1 MSNLASILILQ
12 HNAIK
17 FITPLSTFDSILPNM
32 QIYKDEHYSYI
43 AYKEEKI
50 PFLTYYKNESTED
63 KYALIALLRIRTDQE
78 IRKIALGIS
87 AVPIFA
93 EIDCNH
99 IVWKT
104 ESELLVTMIVNEQPP
119 VLANLLDIKLLKTL

>member
-1 MSNLASILILQ
+1 MNNLASILILS
-12 HNAIK
+12 HNTMK
-17 FITPLSTFDSILPNM
+17 FITPLSTFDSILPNV
-32 QIYKDEHYSYI
+32 QIHKDAHHYYI
-43 AYKEEKI
+43 LHKGEKV
-50 PFLTYYKNESTED
+50 PFLTYFKNESVED
-63 KYALIALLRIRTDQE
+63 KCSLIVLLRVKEDQN
-78 IRKIALGIS
+78 IRKIALGIN

-104 ESELLVTMIVNEQPP
+104 ESELLVTIIVNDQPP

>member
-32 QIYKDEHYSYI
+32 QIYKDENYSYI

-63 KYALIALLRIRTDQE
+63 KYALIALLRIRTVQE

-99 IVWKT
+99 IVWKA

>member
-1 MSNLASILILQ
+1 MNNLARILIFQ
-12 HNAIK
+12 HNTIK

-32 QIYKDEHYSYI
+32 QIRKDEHRFYI
-43 AYKEEKI
+43 VHKEEKI
-50 PFLTYYKNESTED
+50 PFLTYYKNESIED
-63 KYALIALLRIRTDQE
+63 KYALIVLLRMRVDQE
-78 IRKIALGIS
+78 IRKIALGID

-104 ESELLVTMIVNEQPP
+104 ESELLVTIIVNDQPP
-119 VLANLLDIKLLKTL
+119 VLANLLDIKLLKGL

>member
-1 MSNLASILILQ
+1 
-12 HNAIK
+12 
-17 FITPLSTFDSILPNM
+17 
-32 QIYKDEHYSYI
+32 
-43 AYKEEKI
+43 
-50 PFLTYYKNESTED
+50 LTYYKNESTED

-99 IVWKT
+99 IVWKA